1 MYAKFSKC
9 ELWLNVVIFLRHVV
23 YRNGIFV
30 NPRKV
35 EAIVNWEQPKN
46 VTKIKSFLGLV
57 GYYRRFVEHLSLLS
71 ASLTR
76 LTRKG
81 VRFDRMKS

>member
-9 ELWLNVVIFLRHVV
+9 KFWLNEVVFLGHVV
-23 YRNGIFV
+23 FGNGNFV
-30 NPRKV
+30 DPIKV

-46 VTKIKSFLGLV
+46 VTEIRSFLGLV
-57 GYYRRFVEHLSLLS
+57 GYYRRFVEYISLIF
-71 ASLTR
+71 APLTR

-81 VRFDRMKS
+81 INFE